1 MNSRAVQFFTFDEA
15 VIAARS
21 TPGTDLIGIHFTA
34 PYRHLGLYII
44 SVDVDEP
51 DYVNVSY
58 EGGELFDDGG
68 EEDFYDLSDTPDE
81 AKRLFYAAKSDL
93 GDGDAQVMGMTSE
106 FILQEVLPGLDRGAK
121 YRDQEHFMEVAGQEF
136 RAFWRQS

>member
-1 MNSRAVQFFTFDEA
+1 MNNRAVQFLNFDEA

-21 TPGTDLIGIHFTA
+21 NPGTELIGIQFAA
-34 PYRHLGLYII
+34 PYQHLGLYTI
-44 SVDVDEP
+44 SVDADEP
-51 DYVNVSY
+51 DFVNVSY
-58 EGGELFDDGG
+58 EGGVLFDVGG
-68 EEDFYDLSDTPDE
+68 EEDFFDLSETPDE
-81 AKRLFYAAKSDL
+81 AKRLFYAAKSAL
-93 GDGDAQVMGMTSE
+93 GNGKPNVMGMTSE

>member
-1 MNSRAVQFFTFDEA
+1 MYKREVPFLKFDEA

-21 TPGTDLIGIHFTA
+21 NPGNAFIGIHFPA

-44 SVDVDEP
+44 SVDADEP
-51 DYVNVSY
+51 DYVDVSY
-58 EGGELFDDGG
+58 EGGELFGVDG

-81 AKRLFYAAKSDL
+81 AKRLFYALKSDL
-93 GDGDAQVMGMTSE
+93 GDGNAHFMGMTSE
-106 FILQEVLPGLDRGAK
+106 FTLQEVLPGLDRDAK
-121 YRDQEHFMEVAGQEF
+121 YRSQEHFMEVAGQEF